1 MPVLCLFC
9 RQRTVVFRTANAY
22 LTSTFTPASPSC
34 SLFSCHFTPH
44 NSFTW
49 KGNSIFFFF
58 FVCSRYLE
66 WMHGHSVN
74 DMSCVAAE
82 LRRKHLEQ
90 LLFPL
95 VFKKI
100 TVELHNSQNGM
111 ACLLTGWNLQNRYSS
126 WKHPTFPVM
135 NVKTC
140 VNRKADV
147 NWLWKILSNLSVTGF
162 DRCLKKETNL
172 LFLLQ
177 ATMAWGS

>member
-1 MPVLCLFC
+1 MFVLQTENCSLQDCQCLF
-9 RQRTVVFRTANAY
+9 NINIH
-22 LTSTFTPASPSC
+22 TSK
-34 SLFSCHFTPH
+34 SLLLPLLLPFHSSQLLHLEGQFY
-44 NSFTW
+44 
-49 KGNSIFFFF
+49 FFFF
-58 FVCSRYLE
+58 CVCSRYLE